1 MEKRSIS
8 VDLKTVDEIRLNE
21 VLRKF
26 FAEVKSDKKIKPLTP
41 SALTG
46 ILAAISRTIKAPPY
60 HRSLNII
67 ADRAFTGANEMF
79 KARCRLYYKANNP
92 KPQHKSY
99 IEKSDKI
106 LVNTY
111 FRDAFTDPKKLQEYV
126 WYSLS
131 YHFRRRG
138 REGWR
143 AMKKDLFVIEE
154 DGKGIR
160 YVCTKSTERTKNI
173 QGGNK
178 QGEQD
183 YIDNRH

>member
-1 MEKRSIS
+1 
-8 VDLKTVDEIRLNE
+8 
-21 VLRKF
+21 
-26 FAEVKSDKKIKPLTP
+26 
-41 SALTG
+41 
-46 ILAAISRTIKAPPY
+46 
-60 HRSLNII
+60 
-67 ADRAFTGANEMF
+67 MF

-106 LVNTY
+106 LTNTY

-126 WYSLS
+126 VWYSLC
-131 YHFRRRG
+131 YHFGRRG

-143 AMKKDLFVIEE
+143 AMKKYFFVIEE
-154 DGKGIR
+154 DGKGSR

-183 YIDNRH
+183 YYLL